1 MGLTASEQEIMK
13 KLHDKSYEMLCRF
26 DDICRKHGIKYC
38 LVHGTLLGAVR
49 HKDFIPWDDDI
60 DIYISR
66 ENYNKL
72 LEFRDEFKPY
82 YIHEPNPED
91 RSFWDFTPR
100 IVNEDVVL
108 LKDSEE
114 TEFYNHINCQY
125 LFIDLFVLDNHPEGF
140 LGKLQV
146 FEMKLLYVLA
156 TSKRYKGNYNQPK
169 SKLAQIPVFV
179 LSRLGYLFS
188 LETLL
193 KMYDRVSKKYNS
205 RDCDEYIASTMTITY
220 LSKNIHKKAW
230 YKEIIELPIR
240 ERTFFASSHYDEI
253 LRHHFGNYMEFPPE
267 EKRVPDHAATLNEVV
282 FK

>member
-91 RSFWDFTPR
+91 RSF
-100 IVNEDVVL
+100 
-108 LKDSEE
+108 
-114 TEFYNHINCQY
+114 
-125 LFIDLFVLDNHPEGF
+125 
-140 LGKLQV
+140 
-146 FEMKLLYVLA
+146 
-156 TSKRYKGNYNQPK
+156 
-169 SKLAQIPVFV
+169 
-179 LSRLGYLFS
+179 
-188 LETLL
+188 
-193 KMYDRVSKKYNS
+193 
-205 RDCDEYIASTMTITY
+205 
-220 LSKNIHKKAW
+220 
-230 YKEIIELPIR
+230 
-240 ERTFFASSHYDEI
+240 
-253 LRHHFGNYMEFPPE
+253 
-267 EKRVPDHAATLNEVV
+267 
-282 FK
+282 